1 MIFLRFM
8 VSSRE
13 RKIQMIQKVA
23 FNVQIRHNSEIILLF
38 IVILPIFLIV
48 LFIIK
53 RFVFGFDWR

>member
-1 MIFLRFM
+1 MN
-8 VSSRE
+8 SRE

-38 IVILPIFLIV
+38 IVILPIFLKV